1 LSTRDQLDRIV
12 AAACYAIGSA
22 VVTAGIIIYNTIAGS
37 FLQTYRPPPMLG
49 RVTASISVLVYRAI
63 PVGALLGG
71 ALGGALTVRDALWI
85 TLAHYNLSGTLC
97 EPR

>member
-1 LSTRDQLDRIV
+1 M
-12 AAACYAIGSA
+12 
-22 VVTAGIIIYNTIAGS
+22 VTAGIIIYNTIAGS